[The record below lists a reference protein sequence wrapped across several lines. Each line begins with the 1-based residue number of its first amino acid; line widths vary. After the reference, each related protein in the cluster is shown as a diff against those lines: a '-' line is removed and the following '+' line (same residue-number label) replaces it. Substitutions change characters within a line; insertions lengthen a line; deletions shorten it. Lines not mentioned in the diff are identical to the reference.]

1 MTSARN
7 LRIFL
12 GGVQFHLE
20 AQGCTFNIFTV
31 SKKIT
36 RNGLVIPNLFFDIE
50 KFATVLEFINQQKQQ
65 NLAIIFRMYLK

>member
-12 GGVQFHLE
+12 SGVQFHLE
-20 AQGCTFNIFTV
+20 AQGATFNVFTV

-36 RNGLVIPNLFFDIE
+36 RNGQVIPNFFFDTE
-50 KFATVLEFINQQKQQ
+50 KFATVLEFINQ
-65 NLAIIFRMYLK
+65 